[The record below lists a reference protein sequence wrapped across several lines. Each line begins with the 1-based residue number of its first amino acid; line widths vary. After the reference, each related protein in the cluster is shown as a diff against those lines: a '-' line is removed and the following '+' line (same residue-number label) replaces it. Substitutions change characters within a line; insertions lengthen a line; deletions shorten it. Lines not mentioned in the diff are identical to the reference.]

1 MSELYYI
8 VCLKMVH
15 RGYDRSGYPIDLYDT
30 DMGPV
35 GFLPVFESIEEA
47 QKAYPDE
54 QFLTVQVIR

>member
-35 GFLPVFESIEEA
+35 GFLPVF
-47 QKAYPDE
+47 
-54 QFLTVQVIR
+54 